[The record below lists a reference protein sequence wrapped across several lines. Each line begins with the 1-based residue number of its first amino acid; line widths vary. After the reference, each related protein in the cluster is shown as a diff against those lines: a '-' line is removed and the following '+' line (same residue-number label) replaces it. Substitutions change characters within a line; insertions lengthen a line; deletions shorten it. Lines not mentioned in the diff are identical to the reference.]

1 MGLDFYIMDFLY
13 VLSFYRLNKHPLHR
27 KQPGQSTPEEVGL
40 NTFIKGL
47 KECAATCTV
56 KDDVDTDKARAY
68 ISQLNLNSS
77 SSPTFLKRKISYL
90 VKNYVSWKKVLET
103 GLGMLERL
111 ENIYSCDQ
119 VFLNTSI
126 DATAADLSKQ
136 FGKEF
141 VQYIQAAVRNK
152 DFNGQLMETELQD
165 MMNTFSQAVLTNS
178 LGIVSLSYLYFLAL
192 PVSFSQ

>member
-1 MGLDFYIMDFLY
+1 
-13 VLSFYRLNKHPLHR
+13 
-27 KQPGQSTPEEVGL
+27 
-40 NTFIKGL
+40 
-47 KECAATCTV
+47 
-56 KDDVDTDKARAY
+56 
-68 ISQLNLNSS
+68 
-77 SSPTFLKRKISYL
+77 
-90 VKNYVSWKKVLET
+90 
-103 GLGMLERL
+103 MLERL
-111 ENIYSCDQ
+111 ENIYSCDK

-141 VQYIQAAVRNK
+141 VQYIEAAVRNK